1 MKYFC
6 ISLLILTLSQ
16 ASFAQI
22 TKDSAGLSK
31 QQIVGTWQRND
42 SLVGSGLGQNF
53 QFFADNSFVFNIGSE
68 ADDVRDIIQLKG
80 KYRLVKD
87 MIYFTITSRKVIE
100 GAIEI
105 SDPGISLNIF
115 NIAGSKVREIP
126 EKDPKELAD
135 PCYITLISKSHI
147 KIDQEK
153 YYKIK

>member
-6 ISLLILTLSQ
+6 ISLVILILSQ
-16 ASFAQI
+16 ASLAQM
-22 TKDSAGLSK
+22 TKDSGWLSK
-31 QQIVGTWQRND
+31 QQIVGIWQRND

-53 QFFADNSFVFNIGSE
+53 EFFADHSFVFNIGSE
-68 ADDVRDIIQLKG
+68 ADDVRDIIQLRG

-87 MIYFTITSRKVIE
+87 MIYFTITSRKVVE

-115 NIAGSKVREIP
+115 NIAGSKIREIP

-147 KIDQEK
+147 KIDQEQ
-153 YYKIK
+153 YYKVK

>member
-6 ISLLILTLSQ
+6 ISLVILILSQ
-16 ASFAQI
+16 TSLAQM
-22 TKDSAGLSK
+22 TKDSAWLSK

-53 QFFADNSFVFNIGSE
+53 QFFADNSFVFNVCGE
-68 ADDVRDIIQLKG
+68 ADDVRDIIQLRG

-87 MIYFTITSRKVIE
+87 MIYFTITSRKVVE

-115 NIAGSKVREIP
+115 NIAGSKIREIP

-135 PCYITLISKSHI
+135 PCYIAFVSKSHI
-147 KIDQEK
+147 KIDQEQ
-153 YYKIK
+153 YYKVK